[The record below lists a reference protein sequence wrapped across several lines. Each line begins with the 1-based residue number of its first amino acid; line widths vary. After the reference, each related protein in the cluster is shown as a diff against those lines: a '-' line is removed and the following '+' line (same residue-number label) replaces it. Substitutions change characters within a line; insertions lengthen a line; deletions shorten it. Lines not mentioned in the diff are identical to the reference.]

1 MDQTRK
7 MWASAAVVGVIVVG
21 GASVAAAASAGKL
34 DQVARETRAVVE
46 KASPSGQPQEGQ
58 VPAPGTT
65 SDDDF
70 VVSTEVNPDPRE
82 VLEYWTDERMEDAQP
97 MPMPEVTPGQFEV
110 GPGQVEV
117 GPGQVEQGQVEQG
130 QAPPE

>member
-46 KASPSGQPQEGQ
+46 KASPSGQPQ
-58 VPAPGTT
+58 GTT

-117 GPGQVEQGQVEQG
+117 GPGQVEQGQ
-130 QAPPE
+130 APPE